1 MTLCACAFVI
11 AVDHA
16 VGFICTVTYK
26 HGMTCAAE
34 KFCRQQIFFRS
45 LCLAGCVFVLP
56 HTDCHAV
63 KNIFGNNSGYRIGN
77 GDILIS
83 ILSDISTVGK
93 NTGEGVLVE
102 TITS

>member
-1 MTLCACAFVI
+1 MALCTCAFVI
-11 AVDHA
+11 AVDCT

-26 HGMTCAAE
+26 HGMTGAAKE
-34 KFCRQQIFFRS
+34 FCRQQIFFGS

-56 HTDCHAV
+56 HTNRYTV
-63 KNIFGNNSGYRIGN
+63 KNILGNNSGYRIGN

>member
-1 MTLCACAFVI
+1 MT
-11 AVDHA
+11 
-16 VGFICTVTYK
+16 G
-26 HGMTCAAE
+26 AAE
-34 KFCRQQIFFRS
+34 KFRRQQILFRS
-45 LCLAGCVFVLP
+45 LCLAGCMFVMP
-56 HTDCHAV
+56 HTNRYTV
-63 KNIFGNNSGYRIGN
+63 KNIFGNNGGYRIGN

>member
-1 MTLCACAFVI
+1 MKAILFDNYDGYDFEEI
-11 AVDHA
+11 KSDLSEMYPDKE
-16 VGFICTVTYK
+16 I
-26 HGMTCAAE
+26 
-34 KFCRQQIFFRS
+34 
-45 LCLAGCVFVLP
+45 
-56 HTDCHAV
+56 TDDMV
-63 KNIFGNNSGYRIGN
+63 WDEINNLEDIDNENMEMDLENIFGNNSGYRIGN